1 MNNSLFQGSC
11 HCGRINFQVKDTRIS
26 EDLYKC
32 NCSLCKKKG
41 IVMKPLEK
49 NLFKLIKGEE
59 FLSSYK
65 WNKLIAEHFL
75 CKICGV
81 YTHHKRRRNP
91 EQISINF
98 ACLENISF
106 PSEGEID
113 CVDGA
118 SHD

>member
-65 WNKLIAEHFL
+65 WNKLIAEHFF

-98 ACLENISF
+98 ACLENINF
-106 PSEGEID
+106 PSEGEIN